1 MRKFAPLHIPRA
13 WCVDFLRNICIFLNF
28 LLEIL
33 REML

>member
-1 MRKFAPLHIPRA
+1 MRKFALLHILWA
-13 WCVDFLRNICIFLNF
+13 WQGDFLRNICIFLNF